1 MKGACDVYKKF
12 LEDLWNFFLW
22 AESRKE
28 SLIVCY
34 EGRVER
40 GR

>member
-1 MKGACDVYKKF
+1 MKGACDVYKKL

-22 AESRKE
+22 AKSRKE